1 VIRRRVLL
9 ALGAGALLVSA
20 AILAEVFR
28 SELAAPEKPRPGG
41 QYIEG
46 VVGRLGSFN
55 PLFAQGDAN
64 ALDVDALLF
73 EPLIR
78 VQSSGRVD
86 RVLAAS
92 WEISPDQR
100 NYTFALR
107 PDARWSDGAALTA
120 DDVLFTVRTV
130 QDPDYPGVFLG
141 TSWKDIVATAI
152 DAQHVRFGLPGKNAS
167 FPATLAQL
175 DILPAHALAGVP
187 VSQIANSPFG
197 THPVGT
203 GPFRVRDRLPDGVI
217 LERNPFSRLRPWIDR
232 MQVRTFPDEASA
244 LHALDRHEIDGVAN
258 LSPDGAAQARR
269 LSQVTVLS
277 AATYRYLEVLF
288 NLKADVP
295 YFQDKQVRRAMVM
308 AINRRAI
315 IDTLVGGQARPADGP
330 IPSAITWA
338 YDPAAGSP
346 DYDPAGAAQLLDQA
360 GWTLQSDIRSKGT
373 VQLHVQLVV
382 ARDVTPFEQVAQSI
396 SQDLGRVGIQADV
409 VSVTA
414 DDLIR
419 TYLNPRAFQLALT
432 AFDNG
437 PDPDVYAFWHSSQA
451 KPGGFNF
458 VGMKRNVFIDQ
469 DLEKGRADTDP
480 AVRAAQYR
488 DLQQLFA
495 QEVPAVYLY
504 SPNFYFAVSRRIRG
518 VHLDPAVESPDRFAH
533 VSEWYIEVGR

>member
-1 VIRRRVLL
+1 MIRRVLL
-9 ALGAGALLVSA
+9 ALGVGGLLVIGA
-20 AILAEVFR
+20 TLGVVFR
-28 SELAAPEKPRPGG
+28 DALNAPEKPRPGG

-73 EPLIR
+73 EPLVRI
-78 VQSSGRVD
+78 QPSGRVD
-86 RVLAAS
+86 RVLATS
-92 WEISPDQR
+92 WDVSPDQR

-107 PDARWSDGAALTA
+107 PDARWSDGAAVTA

-152 DAQHVRFGLPGKNAS
+152 DPQHVRFGLPGRNAS
-167 FPATLAQL
+167 FLATLEQL
-175 DILPAHALAGVP
+175 DILPAHALVGVP

-203 GPFRVRDRLPDGVI
+203 GPFRVRDRLPDGVL
-217 LERNPFSRLRPWIDR
+217 LERNPFSRLHPWLDR
-232 MQVRTFPDEASA
+232 VQVRTFPDEGSA
-244 LHALDRHEIDGVAN
+244 LNALGRHEIDGLAN
-258 LSPDGAAQARR
+258 LSPGGAVRARSMAQVR
-269 LSQVTVLS
+269 VMS
-277 AATYRYLEVLF
+277 AATYRYLELLF

-295 YFQDKQVRRAMVM
+295 FFQDKQVRRAIAM
-308 AINRRAI
+308 AINRQDI
-315 IDTLVGGQARPADGP
+315 IDRLVAGQASRADGP

-338 YDPAAGSP
+338 YDPSARGP

-360 GWTLQSDIRSKGT
+360 GWTLQHDVRTRAG

-382 ARDVTPFEQVAQSI
+382 ARDVTPFEQVARAI
-396 SQDLGRVGIQADV
+396 AADLEGVGIQVDV
-409 VSVTA
+409 VAVSA
-414 DDLIR
+414 DDLIG
-419 TYLNPRAFQLALT
+419 TYLNPRVFQLALT

-451 KPGGFNF
+451 RPGGFNF

-469 DLEKGRADTDP
+469 DLEKGRADTDQSTR
-480 AVRAAQYR
+480 AVQYR

-495 QEVPAVYLY
+495 EEVPAVYLY
-504 SPNFYFAVSRRIRG
+504 SPTFGFAVGQRIRG
-518 VHLDPAVESPDRFAH
+518 VRLDPALEPPGRFAH
-533 VSEWYIEVGR
+533 VGEWYIEVGR